1 MTLMKAHSTPI
12 QQGAYPLIAGLGLGM
27 LFHAPYQVFTRA
39 LVRKDMASGT
49 SGFFLVRFTGA
60 TVGLVRSKMVP
71 AVGAFLHWVVS
82 RWCHL
87 PESAFTDFTTW
98 CRTFHDPGQPFAVA
112 CTKSRGVACA
122 ILINSRMF
130 SSVPYRWRLCWFC
143 SMGANRPYG
152 QFVAPA

>member
-71 AVGAFLHWVVS
+71 AVGAFLH
-82 RWCHL
+82 
-87 PESAFTDFTTW
+87 
-98 CRTFHDPGQPFAVA
+98 
-112 CTKSRGVACA
+112 
-122 ILINSRMF
+122 
-130 SSVPYRWRLCWFC
+130 
-143 SMGANRPYG
+143 
-152 QFVAPA
+152 